1 MVLVAVA
8 CLTTAATAQSIMVSG
23 GRPSVFVSG
32 TGQQEATK
40 PAAPKPPAER
50 PPAAPQPEVITPPVV
65 VQQERWL
72 VSESWCPHCPAA
84 KRRFLQSGGRADH
97 VITIAQ
103 ALQMH
108 GRTITSIPVEYTTGA
123 VVQAPQPVPTR
134 RVRSRLPV
142 VRTQWGT
149 IDLETYR
156 RNCNC
161 PMCQGIRALQ
171 QQYRQQSQY
180 KEAAQEPTPTH
191 LISQMINLMDLQSD
205 DVLCDLGCGD
215 GRILIA
221 AAKKTG
227 CRGIGVEIDPEK
239 ANEAR
244 VAVAA
249 AGLSDQIRIVTGD
262 ALTYDLAGNGV
273 TALVTYLYPEL
284 LQKLSGKYADV
295 RVGASPFHEVP
306 GVEMTRHGDIWL
318 YRS

>member
-1 MVLVAVA
+1 
-8 CLTTAATAQSIMVSG
+8 MVSG
-23 GRPSVFVSG
+23 GKPSVFVSG
-32 TGQQEATK
+32 TGKQEANSVPPK
-40 PAAPKPPAER
+40 PAPQQPPVV
-50 PPAAPQPEVITPPVV
+50 QPEPQITPPVV

-72 VSESWCPHCPAA
+72 VSEPWCPHCPAA

-108 GRTITSIPVEYTTGA
+108 GRTITSVPVEYTTGA
-123 VVQAPQPVPTR
+123 VVQTQQAPAR

-191 LISQMINLMDLQSD
+191 LITQMINLMDLRSD

-244 VAVAA
+244 VAVAG
-249 AGLSDQIRIVTGD
+249 AGLSDQIQIVTGY
-262 ALTYDLAGNGV
+262 ALTYDLTGNGV
-273 TALVTYLYPEL
+273 TALVTYLFPEL
-284 LQKLSGKYADV
+284 LQKVSGKYADV